1 MAGRRPVVILALTL
15 LVLPELVLHATGKPI
30 TTMAHGPKGDVEFE
44 TLTLSASDFWDGV
57 KTGQRVTISGEL
69 LLPKG
74 EGRVP
79 VVVLSHGG
87 GGVGRAEDTWAREL
101 RSQGIAVFVVDSFTN
116 RGIKKFPPETELS
129 RVGQVYDVYQALAL
143 PPSLLVR
150 ADQVIE

>member
-15 LVLPELVLHATGKPI
+15 LVLPELVLHASGKPI
-30 TTMAHGPKGDVEFE
+30 PTMAHGPKGDVEFE
-44 TLTLSASDFWDGV
+44 TLTLNASDVWDGV

-87 GGVGRAEDTWAREL
+87 GGAGGAEDTCDRRL
-101 RSQGIAVFVVDSFTN
+101 RSA
-116 RGIKKFPPETELS
+116 
-129 RVGQVYDVYQALAL
+129 A
-143 PPSLLVR
+143 R
-150 ADQVIE
+150 AGVADARSSGGGRDWCTANPADRPLRH

>member
-1 MAGRRPVVILALTL
+1 MAGRRPVVILALML
-15 LVLPELVLHATGKPI
+15 LILPGLVLHASGKPI

-44 TLTLSASDFWDGV
+44 TLTLNASDFWDGV

-87 GGVGRAEDTWAREL
+87 GGV
-101 RSQGIAVFVVDSFTN
+101 RSEETRLNSSHTVISYAVFCLKKKKK
-116 RGIKKFPPETELS
+116 IK
-129 RVGQVYDVYQALAL
+129 
-143 PPSLLVR
+143 R
-150 ADQVIE
+150 APTTK

>member
-15 LVLPELVLHATGKPI
+15 LVLPELVLHASGKPI

-44 TLTLSASDFWDGV
+44 TLTLNASDFWDGV

-101 RSQGIAVFVVDSFTN
+101 RSQGIAVFVVDSFRSEEHTSELQS
-116 RGIKKFPPETELS
+116 RLHLVCRLLLEKK
-129 RVGQVYDVYQALAL
+129 
-143 PPSLLVR
+143 
-150 ADQVIE
+150 